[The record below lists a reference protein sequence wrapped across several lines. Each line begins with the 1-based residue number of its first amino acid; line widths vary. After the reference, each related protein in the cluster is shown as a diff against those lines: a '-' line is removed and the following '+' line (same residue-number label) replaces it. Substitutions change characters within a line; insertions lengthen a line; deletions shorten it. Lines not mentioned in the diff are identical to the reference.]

1 VDVVGKSNKSK
12 ADAAADTVTSP
23 SPPPYG
29 PDPPAPVAPRPNA
42 AGGARSSERAIDAAI
57 AKSAEGC
64 LDTDEV
70 RAYLR
75 PACPKS
81 LRARVQ
87 AHTSECIA
95 CQQWVRHID
104 DEILEYV
111 GGQRPEEE
119 LARMDAHLEACAS
132 CRDLVHHMVQ
142 RMARSWTGEE
152 HEVPDSSTTFSPGAV
167 VNARYRILSFVGRG
181 GMGEV
186 YEAFDQLMD
195 RRIAL
200 KTVLCTVADR
210 PRAARRFKEEVRNA
224 QRVGHPN
231 VCRINDLQEH
241 HDGIFGPPVPFFT
254 MEFIEGDRLGNRLM
268 AAPLSLEDVRVIALQ
283 LLSGLEAAHTRGVLH
298 LDFKSDNVM
307 LRRDTKRPDAVIM
320 DFGLS
325 RVLGNE
331 SRLRTSDRRQFA
343 GTLPYMSVEQLECR
357 EDLGP
362 ATDIYAFGV
371 VLYEMLTRALPFEGD
386 SLGAVLLKQLKERP
400 RPPSRLV
407 PELTPALDRFV
418 LKCLHGDP
426 RARFP
431 DAAQARA
438 ALEAI
443 TRWSR
448 PTGRARAWKAAAPLA
463 VIALVAA
470 LIATSNKGRIMK
482 PSSTSSTPPGGEPVQ
497 SVTNGLLPAPAP
509 ALVPPPPGAAP
520 TPSEVGPPLPSE
532 SREAAATAPPVPAA
546 SPPLAAHASTKLRA
560 PGQPPLRAVPAA
572 SSSAGSTA
580 AKAAVTTTG
589 GVPSTPATV
598 RARAASTLAPT
609 TVSSAAADG
618 TSWKPARVPK
628 RLSGSS
634 LPASGSEPGSVEGSQ
649 R

>member
-1 VDVVGKSNKSK
+1 
-12 ADAAADTVTSP
+12 
-23 SPPPYG
+23 
-29 PDPPAPVAPRPNA
+29 
-42 AGGARSSERAIDAAI
+42 
-57 AKSAEGC
+57 
-64 LDTDEV
+64 
-70 RAYLR
+70 
-75 PACPKS
+75 
-81 LRARVQ
+81 
-87 AHTSECIA
+87 
-95 CQQWVRHID
+95 VRHID

-119 LARMDAHLEACAS
+119 LARMDSHLEACTS

-142 RMARSWTGEE
+142 RMAHSWTGEE
-152 HEVPDSSTTFSPGAV
+152 HEAPDSNTTFIPGGV
-167 VNARYRILSFVGRG
+167 VNSRYRILSFIGRG

-241 HDGIFGPPVPFFT
+241 HDGVFDPAVPFFT
-254 MEFIEGDRLGNRLM
+254 MEYIEGDRLGNRLM
-268 AAPLSLEDVRVIALQ
+268 ATPLPLEDVRAIALQ

-307 LRRDTKRPDAVIM
+307 LRRDTKSPDAVIM

-325 RVLGNE
+325 RVLGKE

-371 VLYEMLTRALPFEGD
+371 VLYEMLTRAFPFEGD

-418 LKCLHGDP
+418 LKCLHSDP

-443 TRWSR
+443 AHWSR
-448 PTGRARAWKAAAPLA
+448 PRGAARAWKAAAPLA
-463 VIALVAA
+463 VVALAAA
-470 LIATSNKGRIMK
+470 LIATSNMRRGAKL
-482 PSSTSSTPPGGEPVQ
+482 PATSTPSEAGVAVQ
-497 SVTNGLLPAPAP
+497 SVTNGLTPAAPGVVPPALPAGAPMPAAAP
-509 ALVPPPPGAAP
+509 ATPDVPA
-520 TPSEVGPPLPSE
+520 SQ
-532 SREAAATAPPVPAA
+532 AAATAPPSAPSATPPLDAHPSAKLRASGALHEPPAAASAAA
-546 SPPLAAHASTKLRA
+546 SPNAASMASTNPEGGAPSAPATAGGRA
-560 PGQPPLRAVPAA
+560 PI
-572 SSSAGSTA
+572 
-580 AKAAVTTTG
+580 
-589 GVPSTPATV
+589 TPAS
-598 RARAASTLAPT
+598 AS
-609 TVSSAAADG
+609 ADG
-618 TSWKPARVPK
+618 ASWKPARVPK
-628 RLSGSS
+628 RLSTPS
-634 LPASGSEPGSVEGSQ
+634 PASSSERGSVAPSPDTSRPDTSQ
-649 R
+649 PDTSQPDTSQPDTSQPAPAHP